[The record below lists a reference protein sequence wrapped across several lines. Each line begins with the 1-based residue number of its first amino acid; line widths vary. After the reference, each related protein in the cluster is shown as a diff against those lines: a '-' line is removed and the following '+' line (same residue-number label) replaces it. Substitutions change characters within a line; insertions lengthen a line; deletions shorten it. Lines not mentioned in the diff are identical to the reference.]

1 MRLNINFFNDETK
14 KELGDDGALMKEHAK
29 LMKVISSAGEIIGR
43 KKLQK
48 MIYIAKKIDL
58 PFYEKYNFHF
68 YGPYSE
74 ELTLRIEELCN
85 LGFLEEVHEKKGGY
99 FQYRYSLTDTGSE
112 FLGHYDLDMPQFK
125 ECILNLNEQS
135 SRFLELVST
144 VLYFEGLTEEE
155 VKEKVFTLKSKQRYT
170 EEEIA
175 DAYDYIKSIKNLVK
189 NEAVKN

>member
-1 MRLNINFFNDETK
+1 
-14 KELGDDGALMKEHAK
+14 MKEHAK

-48 MIYIAKKIDL
+48 MIYIAKKVNL

-85 LGFLEEVHEKKGGY
+85 LGFIEEVHEKKGGY
-99 FQYRYSLTDTGSE
+99 FQYRYSLTESGSE
-112 FLGHYDLDMPQFK
+112 FLGHYDMELPPLKDCMMD
-125 ECILNLNEQS
+125 LNEQS

-144 VLYFEGLTEEE
+144 VLYFEGLEPLE

-170 EEEIA
+170 EDEL
-175 DAYDYIKSIKNLVK
+175 DGAYQYIDKIKTVVTKELANH
-189 NEAVKN
+189 

>member
-1 MRLNINFFNDETK
+1 
-14 KELGDDGALMKEHAK
+14 MKEHAK

-48 MIYIAKKIDL
+48 MIYIAKKVNL

-85 LGFLEEVHEKKGGY
+85 LGFINEVHEKKGGY
-99 FQYRYSLTDTGSE
+99 FQYRYSLTDAGQE
-112 FLGHYDLDMPQFK
+112 FLGHYELDLPPLKDFM
-125 ECILNLNEQS
+125 LDLNEQN

-144 VLYFEGLTEEE
+144 VLYFEGLEKDE
-155 VKEKVFTLKSKQRYT
+155 VKDKVFTLKSKQRYT
-170 EEEIA
+170 EEEI
-175 DAYDYIKSIKNLVK
+175 DEAYQYIEKIRDLVTK
-189 NEAVKN
+189 ELTKH